1 MTTTSTRP
9 ASPAA
14 GAPGARRPHGAGAGG
29 TAWHVLGLLTPHL
42 RRPAEV
48 DHAAAL
54 VEAVPGLPAGTLVGS
69 SLVPASSGS
78 PQHLGLVILATSPL
92 PEEVAAT
99 VAAAAGAGGAGTHVA
114 ERATSGV
121 VDRVAVFP
129 GRERLVGV
137 VAARDLLAMS
147 AVEALVGLGGLAVP
161 ADAVVDTRGHV
172 RPRLADGRLVLD
184 VQPSRGGRWVPFE
197 PPVQH
202 SCCSA
207 H

>member
-9 ASPAA
+9 ASPPA
-14 GAPGARRPHGAGAGG
+14 GAPGARPSDDAGDERPAR
-29 TAWHVLGLLTPHL
+29 HVLGLLTPHL

-54 VEAVPGLPAGTLVGS
+54 VAAVPGLPTGALVGS
-69 SLVPASSGS
+69 SLVPGA
-78 PQHLGLVILATSPL
+78 PQHLGLIVLTPSPL
-92 PEEVAAT
+92 PEEVALAVT
-99 VAAAAGAGGAGTHVA
+99 TAAGADGAGTHVA

-129 GRERLVGV
+129 GREHLVGV
-137 VAARDLLAMS
+137 LAARDLLAAS

-161 ADAVVDTRGHV
+161 ADAVVDTRAHV

-202 SCCSA
+202 ACCSA